1 MERKARYRAAK
12 IAAGDHSDQ
21 AKNTKARQKKRA
33 ANKAAGD
40 HSTKTGNPALG
51 LSPCYITNRGHLIS
65 ATETRQL
72 RGKFA

>member
-21 AKNTKARQKKRA
+21 AKNTKAKQKKRA

-40 HSTKTGNPALG
+40 HNAPKTGIQP
-51 LSPCYITNRGHLIS
+51 
-65 ATETRQL
+65 
-72 RGKFA
+72 